1 MYQLMTDDAPRA
13 AERGKITLRITRFL
27 GGLER
32 ARRQPNRREAY
43 HLRHALERLQAEQ
56 FAESEEA
63 LTRAERSA
71 PLPEHV
77 ANLLATNESVTISQL
92 RDELQHVVDEP

>member
-1 MYQLMTDDAPRA
+1 MTDDAPRA
-13 AERGKITLRITRFL
+13 AARGKITQRISRFL

-43 HLRHALERLQAEQ
+43 HLRHALERLSAEEY
-56 FAESEEA
+56 AESEEA
-63 LTRAERSA
+63 LLQAERSA

-77 ANLLATNESVTISQL
+77 ANLLATNETVTISQL
-92 RDELQHVVDEP
+92 RDELRQAVEST